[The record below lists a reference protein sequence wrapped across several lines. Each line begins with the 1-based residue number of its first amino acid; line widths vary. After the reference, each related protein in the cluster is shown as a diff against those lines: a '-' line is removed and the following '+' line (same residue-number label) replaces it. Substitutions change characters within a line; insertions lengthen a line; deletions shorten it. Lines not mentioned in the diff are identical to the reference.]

1 MLSLFNGDGAMRL
14 REQAPA
20 FPFVHAEWTG
30 LAFSRAKRLNNRF
43 FIVLLGF

>member
-1 MLSLFNGDGAMRL
+1 MLSLFNGDGVVRL
-14 REQAPA
+14 REKALA
-20 FPFVHAEWTG
+20 FPFVHAEWMG